1 LFTNNFAHNA
11 YFVGVW
17 FSYIA
22 EVASPCGNLASV
34 STPLQVYEPFRAG
47 LPKLGK
53 YWKSLWFRRTFIS
66 EYSKSELRE
75 QHFDS
80 VFGQL
85 WLVLNP
91 LLLSGVYFILI
102 VIIGGTTDSTRYV
115 HLTATLFLF
124 YLVANSL
131 TGGVKSITAG
141 QRLILNTAFPRIM
154 LPISAVVIAIFKFL
168 PTLIVFLIIKAI
180 VGSSFSLEMLWA
192 IPVLMITVFLALGL
206 AITISCINVY
216 FRDIASFLPYLTR
229 TLLYLS
235 PILYE
240 SSSLNPRLKALEVI
254 NPLFPIL
261 DSWSRALVHGE
272 VPQASSMLQG
282 LAWATGIFLIGTY
295 FFLSRE
301 REFAVRL

>member
-1 LFTNNFAHNA
+1 M
-11 YFVGVW
+11 
-17 FSYIA
+17 
-22 EVASPCGNLASV
+22 
-34 STPLQVYEPFRAG
+34 STPLQVYEPFKAG
-47 LPKLGK
+47 LPKLGR
-53 YWKSLWFRRTFIS
+53 YWKSLWSRRTFIK

-85 WLVLNP
+85 WLVINP
-91 LLLSGVYFILI
+91 LLLSAVYFILI
-102 VIIGGTTDSTRYV
+102 NIISESADSERYV
-115 HLTATLFLF
+115 HLTASLFLF

-131 TGGVKSITAG
+131 TGGVKSVTAG

-154 LPISAVVIAIFKFL
+154 LPISALVIAIFKFL
-168 PTLIVFLIIKAI
+168 PTLMVFMVIKAI
-180 VGSSFSLEMLWA
+180 VGSAFTIEMLWA
-192 IPVLMITVFLALGL
+192 IPVLLITIFLALGL

-216 FRDIASFLPYLTR
+216 FRDIASFLPYFTR

-235 PILYE
+235 PILYAATDLK
-240 SSSLNPRLKALEVI
+240 SSLRFIEMF

-261 DSWSRALVHGE
+261 DSWSRVMVQGE
-272 VPQASSMLQG
+272 VPQLLSMLQG
-282 LAWATGIFLIGTY
+282 LAWATGIFFVGTY

>member
-1 LFTNNFAHNA
+1 MNA
-11 YFVGVW
+11 
-17 FSYIA
+17 
-22 EVASPCGNLASV
+22 
-34 STPLQVYEPFRAG
+34 PLQVYEPFRAG
-47 LPKLGK
+47 LPPLKR
-53 YWKSLWFRRTFIS
+53 YWKSLWGRRTFIS
-66 EYSKSELRE
+66 EYSRSELRE

-91 LLLSGVYFILI
+91 LLLSAVYYLLI
-102 VIIGGTTDSTRYV
+102 VIIQGKSDSTRYA

-124 YLVANSL
+124 YLIANSL

-168 PTLIVFLIIKAI
+168 PTLIVFI
-180 VGSSFSLEMLWA
+180 VIRAFVGLTFTWEMLWA
-192 IPVLMITVFLALGL
+192 VPILGISILLALGL

-216 FRDIASFLPYLTR
+216 FRDIASFLPYMTR

-240 SSSLNPRLKALEVI
+240 ASSLKSNIRALEVF

-261 DSWSRALVHGE
+261 DSWSRTMVHGQA
-272 VPQASSMLQG
+272 PQTSSVLQG
-282 LAWATGIFLIGTY
+282 LAWAVGIFIIGSY

>member
-1 LFTNNFAHNA
+1 MSA
-11 YFVGVW
+11 
-17 FSYIA
+17 
-22 EVASPCGNLASV
+22 
-34 STPLQVYEPFRAG
+34 PLQVYEPFRAG
-47 LPKLGK
+47 LPKLGR
-53 YWKSLWFRRTFIS
+53 YWKSLWSRRTFIA

-91 LLLSGVYFILI
+91 LLLSAVYFILI
-102 VIIGGTTDSTRYV
+102 VIIGGATDSARYA
-115 HLTATLFLF
+115 HLTASLFLF

-131 TGGVKSITAG
+131 TGGVKSVTAG

-154 LPISAVVIAIFKFL
+154 LPLSAVVIAVFKFL
-168 PTLIVFLIIKAI
+168 PTLFVFIVIKAV
-180 VGSSFSLEMLWA
+180 VGSTFTWQMLWG
-192 IPVLMITVFLALGL
+192 IPVLFIAVFLSLAL

-240 SSSLNPRLKALEVI
+240 ASALKPNLRALEVL

-261 DSWSRALVHGE
+261 DSWSRAMVHGE
-272 VPQASSMLQG
+272 APQMSSLLQG
-282 LAWATGIFLIGTY
+282 LAWATGIFFLGTY

>member
-1 LFTNNFAHNA
+1 MSA
-11 YFVGVW
+11 
-17 FSYIA
+17 
-22 EVASPCGNLASV
+22 
-34 STPLQVYEPFRAG
+34 PLQVYEPFKAG
-47 LPKLGK
+47 LPPLTR
-53 YWKSLWFRRTFIS
+53 YWKSLWSRRTFIS
-66 EYSKSELRE
+66 EYSRSELRE

-91 LLLSGVYFILI
+91 LLLSAVYFLLI
-102 VIIGGTTDSTRYV
+102 VIIGGSSDSVRYA

-168 PTLIVFLIIKAI
+168 PTLFVFFVIRTL
-180 VGSSFSLEMLWA
+180 VGLPFSWQMLWA
-192 IPVLMITVFLALGL
+192 FPVLFIAMLLALGL

-216 FRDIASFLPYLTR
+216 FRDISSFLPYLTR

-240 SSSLNPRLKALEVI
+240 ASALKPKLLAIEIL
-254 NPLFPIL
+254 NPLFPLL

-272 VPQASSMLQG
+272 APLTSNMLAAS
-282 LAWATGIFLIGTY
+282 AWALGILIIGTY

>member
-1 LFTNNFAHNA
+1 M
-11 YFVGVW
+11 
-17 FSYIA
+17 
-22 EVASPCGNLASV
+22 

-47 LPKLGK
+47 LPKLGR
-53 YWKSLWFRRTFIS
+53 YWKTLWSRRTFIA

-91 LLLSGVYFILI
+91 LLLSGVYFVLI
-102 VIIGGTTDSTRYV
+102 VIIGGATDSGRYV
-115 HLTATLFLF
+115 HLTASLFLF

-154 LPISAVVIAIFKFL
+154 LPLSAVVIALFKFL
-168 PTLIVFLIIKAI
+168 PTFLVFFVIKLV
-180 VGSSFSLEMLWA
+180 VGSNFSLQMLWA
-192 IPVLMITVFLALGL
+192 IPVLLITIFLSLAL

-240 SSSLNPRLKALEVI
+240 ASALKPSLRVLEI
-254 NPLFPIL
+254 FNPLFPIL
-261 DSWSRALVHGE
+261 DAWSRAMVHGE
-272 VPQASSMLQG
+272 APSMSSLLQS
-282 LAWATGIFLIGTY
+282 LAWASGIFFVGTY

>member
-1 LFTNNFAHNA
+1 LFTNNIAHNA
-11 YFVGVW
+11 YFMGAW
-17 FSYIA
+17 ISYIT
-22 EVASPCGNLASV
+22 EVTSPCGNLASV
-34 STPLQVYEPFRAG
+34 STPLQVYEPFKAG

-53 YWKSLWFRRTFIS
+53 YSKSLWSRRTFIT

-102 VIIGGTTDSTRYV
+102 VIIGGSTDSSRYV
-115 HLTATLFLF
+115 HLTASLFLF

-141 QRLILNTAFPRIM
+141 QRLILNTAFPRVM
-154 LPISAVVIAIFKFL
+154 LPLSAVIIAIFKFL
-168 PTLIVFLIIKAI
+168 PTLIVFFVVKAI
-180 VGSSFSLEMLWA
+180 IGSPFSVEMLWA
-192 IPVLMITVFLALGL
+192 IPVLLITVFLALGL

-216 FRDIASFLPYLTR
+216 FRDIANFLPYLTR

-240 SSSLNPRLKALEVI
+240 ASDLNPNLKVLEIV

-261 DSWSRALVHGE
+261 DSWSRALVHSE
-272 VPQASSMLQG
+272 APQISSLLQG
-282 LAWATGIFLIGTY
+282 LAWATGIFFIGTY

>member
-1 LFTNNFAHNA
+1 LHRK
-11 YFVGVW
+11 
-17 FSYIA
+17 
-22 EVASPCGNLASV
+22 VALSL
-34 STPLQVYEPFRAG
+34 YEPFRAG
-47 LPKLGK
+47 LPPLIR
-53 YWKSLWFRRTFIS
+53 YWKSLWSRRTFIA
-66 EYSKSELRE
+66 EYSRSELRE

-80 VFGQL
+80 LFGQL
-85 WLVLNP
+85 WLILNP
-91 LLLSGVYFILI
+91 LLLSAVYFFLI
-102 VIIGGTTDSTRYV
+102 IIIQGSSDETRYA

-154 LPISAVVIAIFKFL
+154 LPISAVVIAVAKFI
-168 PTLIVFLIIKAI
+168 PTLLVFLIIRT
-180 VGSSFSLEMLWA
+180 VLGLPYTWEMLWA
-192 IPVLMITVFLALGL
+192 FPILLITIFLALGL

-216 FRDIASFLPYLTR
+216 FRDISSFLPYLTR

-235 PILYE
+235 PVLYE
-240 SSSLNPRLKALEVI
+240 ASALKPELLAIEAI

-261 DSWSRALVHGE
+261 DSWSRTLVHG
-272 VPQASSMLQG
+272 QAPEGASLLTG
-282 LAWATGIFLIGTY
+282 LAWAAGVFLIGTY

>member
-1 LFTNNFAHNA
+1 M
-11 YFVGVW
+11 
-17 FSYIA
+17 
-22 EVASPCGNLASV
+22 
-34 STPLQVYEPFRAG
+34 STPLQEYEPFKAG
-47 LPKLGK
+47 LPKLGR
-53 YWKSLWFRRTFIS
+53 YWKSLWSRRTFIK

-102 VIIGGTTDSTRYV
+102 VIIGGATDSARYA
-115 HLTATLFLF
+115 HLTASLFLF
-124 YLVANSL
+124 YLVSNSL
-131 TGGVKSITAG
+131 TGGVKSVTAG

-168 PTLIVFLIIKAI
+168 PTLIVLVAVK
-180 VGSSFSLEMLWA
+180 VVLGSPFTLEMLWA
-192 IPVLMITVFLALGL
+192 IPVLLITIFLALAL
-206 AITISCINVY
+206 AIAISCVNVY

-240 SSSLNPRLKALEVI
+240 ASALKPSLKLIETF

-261 DSWSRALVHGE
+261 DSWSRAMVHGQA
-272 VPQASSMLQG
+272 PQLSSMLEG
-282 LAWATGIFLIGTY
+282 LAWATGIFFVGTY

>member
-1 LFTNNFAHNA
+1 
-11 YFVGVW
+11 
-17 FSYIA
+17 
-22 EVASPCGNLASV
+22 V
-34 STPLQVYEPFRAG
+34 STPLQVYEPFKAG
-47 LPKLGK
+47 LPKLGR
-53 YWKSLWFRRTFIS
+53 YWKSLWSRRTFIK

-85 WLVLNP
+85 WLVINP
-91 LLLSGVYFILI
+91 LLLSAVYFILI
-102 VIIGGTTDSTRYV
+102 NIISDSADSERYV
-115 HLTATLFLF
+115 HLTASLFLF

-131 TGGVKSITAG
+131 TGGVKSVTAG

-154 LPISAVVIAIFKFL
+154 LPVSALVIAIFKFL
-168 PTLIVFLIIKAI
+168 PTLIVFMVIKAI
-180 VGSSFSLEMLWA
+180 VGSAFTIEMLWA
-192 IPVLMITVFLALGL
+192 IPVLLITIFLALGL

-235 PILYE
+235 PILYAAE
-240 SSSLNPRLKALEVI
+240 DIKPSLRFIEI
-254 NPLFPIL
+254 FNPLFPIL
-261 DSWSRALVHGE
+261 DSWSRTMVQGE
-272 VPQASSMLQG
+272 VPHLSSMLQG
-282 LAWATGIFLIGTY
+282 LAWATGIFFVGTY